1 MGRDS
6 LYDRLF
12 EKRSGNGQ
20 LRVGGEMVM
29 KKTFGLIVMVSLLVM
44 SACSQAQSDEQGAAS
59 TIDQVLDKGKLVVG
73 TAPGYYPFEMKDMNG
88 EFVGYDIDVAKA
100 IAEALDVEVEF
111 QQFGFDGLIPALQTG
126 EIDMIL
132 AGMTIRGDRA
142 LSVSF
147 SDPYHTTG
155 QVVMLPKDDT
165 DTKSWEDLDQPNKK
179 IAVSLGTTGAL
190 LAKQIFQEAEI
201 LDFEDFPSA
210 AMALIQGEADG
221 VVYDEPAIRVYEA
234 MHSDSVR
241 GIYDLISS
249 EELGIAVRHNDLET
263 VQWLNSFLAS
273 YLNSPEQIATYEKW
287 FESSDWMDE
296 VEIED

>member
-1 MGRDS
+1 
-6 LYDRLF
+6 
-12 EKRSGNGQ
+12 
-20 LRVGGEMVM
+20 M

-190 LAKQIFQEAEI
+190 LAKQIFQDAEI
-201 LDFEDFPSA
+201 L
-210 AMALIQGEADG
+210 
-221 VVYDEPAIRVYEA
+221 
-234 MHSDSVR
+234 
-241 GIYDLISS
+241 
-249 EELGIAVRHNDLET
+249 
-263 VQWLNSFLAS
+263 
-273 YLNSPEQIATYEKW
+273 
-287 FESSDWMDE
+287 
-296 VEIED
+296 